1 MEIDLEKGQIPA
13 VLELSYR
20 SHLHFDLTEIDYKH
34 IDWTQVERM
43 YCKYCTL
50 TIHMKNGDIHEFTTY
65 SDTEAD
71 YKWPTKMTLF
81 DIEWAV
87 LDEE

>member
-1 MEIDLEKGQIPA
+1 MEIDVEEGQKPTCIE
-13 VLELSYR
+13 VGYM
-20 SHLHFDLTEIDYKH
+20 SHLHFDVKDLD
-34 IDWTQVERM
+34 IDWTQVESI

-50 TIHMKNGDIHEFTTY
+50 TIHMKNGDEHEITNYEDLET
-65 SDTEAD
+65 D

-81 DIEWAV
+81 DIEWEV

>member
-1 MEIDLEKGQIPA
+1 MEIDLEEHHQPA
-13 VLELSYR
+13 VLELTYN
-20 SHLHFDLTEIDYKH
+20 SHMHFDVSDLD
-34 IDWTQVERM
+34 IDWTQVENI

-50 TIHMKNGDIHEFTTY
+50 TIHMKNGDEHEITNYEDLET
-65 SDTEAD
+65 D

-81 DIEWAV
+81 DIEWEV